1 MEKLFDEEELKGLE
15 AEIEAAVDR
24 LFVEKKQEWKA
35 TPNIEE
41 PPENVF
47 MKKEEPPL
55 RSLDRLESQLLSLEW
70 EVSKENINKSLQE
83 IQELKNSFNEDPE
96 VSSVLDRMA
105 KLLNHM
111 LKNEE
116 RIEPSLIK
124 ILLDSKETLKLLM
137 RKEKGEIEV
146 YKKLA
151 YAGIE
156 ARFSWVEETFKS
168 KNRSQDTPIEIPPR
182 IDSIGKQ
189 IEEMLSKMASFSEK
203 LDEILQ
209 KINEHLSAH
218 EKEGRPHLDVLPE
231 EKSSTLKVTVL
242 KIGENLIG
250 VESDKVFKLFKV
262 PESLLNRLVQLS
274 KIRIRG
280 FEVKMIPLEKIL
292 PIEDK
297 HLSGEKQILMVRDDG
312 EFKGLIIDRVLNK
325 LSIPFGRLEGSSEEE
340 SLLGRFQW
348 IYQNHPEEIPVLD
361 LSKC

>member
-24 LFVEKKQEWKA
+24 LFVEKRQEWK
-35 TPNIEE
+35 PGPIIEE
-41 PPENVF
+41 PNKDIF

-55 RSLDRLESQLLSLEW
+55 RSLDRLESHLLSLEW
-70 EVSKENINKSLQE
+70 EVSRENLNKSIQE
-83 IQELKNSFNEDPE
+83 IQELQGSFREDPE
-96 VSSVLDRMA
+96 IFSVLDRMA
-105 KLLNHM
+105 RLLHQM

-116 RIEPSLIK
+116 KIEPSLIK

-137 RKEKGEIEV
+137 RREKGEIEI

-156 ARFSWVEETFKS
+156 ARFSWIEETFRS
-168 KNRSQDTPIEIPPR
+168 KLKPQGSPIEIHPEM
-182 IDSIGKQ
+182 DSIRKQ
-189 IEEMLSKMASFSEK
+189 IEEVLSRMVSFSQR

-209 KINEHLSAH
+209 KISDHLCAH
-218 EKEGRPHLDVLPE
+218 EKEGRPQKDVFPE

-242 KIGENLIG
+242 KIGETLVG

-262 PESLLNRLVQLS
+262 PESLIGRLVQLS
-274 KIRIRG
+274 RIRIRG
-280 FEVKMIPLEKIL
+280 FDVKMIPLGKIL

-297 HLSGEKQILMVRDDG
+297 DLSGEKQILMVRDDG
-312 EFKGLIIDRVLNK
+312 EFKGLVIDRVLNR
-325 LSIPFGRLEGSSEEE
+325 LSIPFGRLEGSTMEE

-348 IYQNHPEEIPVLD
+348 IYQDHQEEIPVLD
-361 LSKC
+361 LSKY